1 MDLTFSSEDEL
12 DNEMPFAQRVALKAG
27 RPLPAARPA
36 SFSDSG
42 LVLTE
47 KKAKVG
53 VDPIWEYW
61 GSILPGRLPGTM
73 CEVEKILSALRKAG
87 DFNSEPTSLF

>member
-53 VDPIWEYW
+53 VDPI
-61 GSILPGRLPGTM
+61 
-73 CEVEKILSALRKAG
+73 
-87 DFNSEPTSLF
+87 